1 MRDALEKVPGAYADR
16 SYMWTFNE
24 TFKELAFDSPLGEL
38 CATFMGS
45 DTCGLLSEIAFVK
58 QPHTTD
64 VTPWH
69 HDQPYYQTQ
78 GPHLCGIWLGLD
90 PTSLENGG
98 LRWIRGSHKWGRMFE
113 PDLFDGNVNTDI
125 NPGREASLHSP

>member
-69 HDQPYYQTQ
+69 HDQPYYQIT
-78 GPHLCGIWLGLD
+78 
-90 PTSLENGG
+90 TSRTTRPKAPICVAFG
-98 LRWIRGSHKWGRMFE
+98 W
-113 PDLFDGNVNTDI
+113 D
-125 NPGREASLHSP
+125 